1 MYAACQDMR
10 EAFGEEEL
18 LALTDR
24 EQTGRVDEDVAG
36 AALVR
41 ASDEA
46 DSYLAGRYAVP
57 VAPVPPVLVA
67 MVCDIARYRLTGGA
81 AQETDPIAERYRL
94 AIAWLSRVAEGKA
107 DLPGVGLPASG
118 GDNIRFATGRR
129 VFTRQSAAGRGSD
142 A

>member
-1 MYAACQDMR
+1 MYATVADLLDAYG
-10 EAFGEEEL
+10 EAEV

-24 EQTGRVDEDVAG
+24 AGEGLVVESVAT
-36 AALVR
+36 AALAR

-57 VAPVPPVLVA
+57 VTPVPPVLAA
-67 MVCDIARYRLTGGA
+67 MVCDIARYRLTGGQ
-81 AQETDPIAERYRL
+81 AQETDPITERYRL
-94 AIAWLSRVAEGKA
+94 AVKWLERVASGDA

-118 GDNIRFATGRR
+118 GSNVRFATGRR
-129 VFTRQSAAGRGSD
+129 VFTRRPVAETDD